1 MCPDTTVDLPPA
13 VELALYRIVSEAL
26 TNADRHA
33 PGETARVAVDVGQQA
48 VTVTVT
54 NPLPAGDTNLTA
66 GMGRTSIGVR
76 AEELG
81 GYAEI
86 GPTGAGRGNLWRVHA
101 VLPAAA

>member
-1 MCPDTTVDLPPA
+1 M
-13 VELALYRIVSEAL
+13 
-26 TNADRHA
+26 
-33 PGETARVAVDVGQQA
+33 GTATGDSPSHLFANNGSYT